1 MPATGQETDVD
12 DLRSATATAS
22 QLQDLLVHHED
33 VLEFLQQL
41 ARLSASSLSSR
52 GQVFCGITLQRS
64 REHSYTVASSDS
76 TALEMDEMQYAF
88 DDGPCLHALRV
99 HEAVYVPDTS
109 ADERWPQYLQHVV
122 AQGVRSMYAVPL
134 RLEGH
139 ARAAL
144 NLYSRSAGTF
154 DEDFQRAARTYGEE
168 ASLALRLAVRMSQR
182 ASTVEDLQ
190 AVLQSRTDID
200 LAIGIIMGQNRCSQ
214 REAFE
219 TLKRA
224 SNSRNLK
231 IKVLAGEIVAR
242 LNGAPSETH
251 FQNS

>member
-1 MPATGQETDVD
+1 MD
-12 DLRSATATAS
+12 DLRSGTATAAR
-22 QLQDLLVHHED
+22 LQDLLVHHED
-33 VLEFLQQL
+33 VLEFLQHL
-41 ARLSASSLSSR
+41 AQLSASSLSSK
-52 GQVFCGITLQRS
+52 GMVYCGITLQRS
-64 REHSYTVASSDS
+64 RELSFTVASSDS

-99 HEAVYVPDTS
+99 HEPVHVPDTS
-109 ADERWPQYLQHVV
+109 LDERWPQYLQHVV
-122 AQGVRSMYAVPL
+122 AQGVNTMYAVPL
-134 RLEGH
+134 DLEGH
-139 ARAAL
+139 SRAAL
-144 NLYSRSAGTF
+144 NLYSRSAGVF
-154 DEDFQRAARTYGEE
+154 DEEFQRVARTYAAE

-182 ASTVEDLQ
+182 ATTVEDLQ

-200 LAIGIIMGQNRCSQ
+200 LAVGIIMGQNRCTQ

-231 IKVLAGEIVAR
+231 LKVLAGELVAR

-251 FQNS
+251 FQPS

>member
-1 MPATGQETDVD
+1 MD
-12 DLRSATATAS
+12 DLRSGTATAA

-33 VLEFLQQL
+33 VLEFLQHL
-41 ARLSASSLSSR
+41 ARLSSSSLSSR
-52 GQVFCGITLQRS
+52 GMVYCGITLQRS
-64 REHSYTVASSDS
+64 RELTFTVASSDS

-99 HEAVYVPDTS
+99 HEPVHVPDTS
-109 ADERWPQYLQHVV
+109 RDERWPEYLKHVV
-122 AQGVRSMYAVPL
+122 AQGVNTMYAVPL
-134 RLEGH
+134 DLEGH
-139 ARAAL
+139 SRAAL
-144 NLYSRSAGTF
+144 NLYSRSPGVF
-154 DEDFQRAARTYGEE
+154 DEEFQRVARTYAAE

-182 ASTVEDLQ
+182 ATTVEDLQ

-200 LAIGIIMGQNRCSQ
+200 LAIGIIMGQNRCTQ
-214 REAFE
+214 HEAFE

-231 IKVLAGEIVAR
+231 LKVLAGEMVAR

-251 FQNS
+251 FQPS

>member
-1 MPATGQETDVD
+1 MD
-12 DLRSATATAS
+12 DLRSATATAA
-22 QLQDLLVHHED
+22 QLQDLLIHHED

-41 ARLSASSLSSR
+41 ARLSASSLSSM
-52 GQVFCGITLQRS
+52 GTVYCGITLQRS
-64 REHSYTVASSDS
+64 RGHNYTVASSES
-76 TALEMDEMQYAF
+76 AALEMDEMQYAF

-99 HEAVYVPDTS
+99 HEAVDVADTS
-109 ADERWPQYLQHVV
+109 ADQRWPEYMRHVV
-122 AQGVRSMYAVPL
+122 AQGVRSIYAVPL

-144 NLYSRSAGTF
+144 NLYSRSAMTF
-154 DEDFQRAARTYGEE
+154 DEDFKRVARTYAEE
-168 ASLALRLAVRMSQR
+168 ASMALRLAVRMSQR
-182 ASTVEDLQ
+182 AATVEDLQ
-190 AVLQSRTDID
+190 SVLQSRTDID

-214 REAFE
+214 SEAFD

-231 IKVLAGEIVAR
+231 LKVLAGEIVAN

-251 FQNS
+251 FQTP